1 MSTARTYSLEW
12 LDALI
17 SVTLNPARPYRRE
30 LRAEDIALLLEKVSV
45 ESQQVEHELNDKVFA
60 LFKDNQVRH
69 LVQKYHTALT
79 HLKEQA
85 MGYLNEAAV
94 SGSDP
99 FRELED
105 RIVAS
110 LTTILAFIEQRYSH
124 YLSPATED
132 LPEMPTV
139 QLKPSNDR
147 MKIYCNLSGDQ
158 LALMLRAADE
168 AQVLKARSMNA
179 VFKAIV
185 PHLATA
191 QRNELSADAI
201 RSKAYSPEEPDR
213 EACISTLENMIR
225 KIKGY

>member
-30 LRAEDIALLLEKVSV
+30 LRAEDIALLSEKVSV

-60 LFKDNQVRH
+60 LYKDSQVRH

-79 HLKEQA
+79 HLKKQA
-85 MGYLNEAAV
+85 MGYLKGESAA
-94 SGSDP
+94 GFDP
-99 FRELED
+99 FRELEE
-105 RIVAS
+105 RIVS
-110 LTTILAFIEQRYSH
+110 SVSNLLTFIEQRYSH

-132 LPEMPTV
+132 LPEMPSV

-213 EACISTLENMIR
+213 EACISALENMIR

>member
-17 SVTLNPARPYRRE
+17 SVTLNPARQYRKE
-30 LRAEDIALLLEKVSV
+30 LRAEDIAFLLENVSV
-45 ESQQVEHELNDKVFA
+45 ESQQVEQELNDKVFA

-85 MGYLNEAAV
+85 MGYLNRAAAA
-94 SGSDP
+94 GPDP
-99 FRELED
+99 FRELEE
-105 RIVAS
+105 RIVS
-110 LTTILAFIEQRYSH
+110 SVSNLLTFIEQRYSH

-132 LPEMPTV
+132 LPEMPVV
-139 QLKPSNDR
+139 QLKPSHDR

-168 AQVLKARSMNA
+168 AQILKARSMNA

-213 EACISTLENMIR
+213 QACISALENMIR
-225 KIKGY
+225 KIKDY

>member
-30 LRAEDIALLLEKVSV
+30 LRAEDIALLLEKVTV
-45 ESQQVEHELNDKVFA
+45 ESQLVEHELNDKIFA
-60 LFKDNQVRH
+60 LYKDSQVNH
-69 LVQKYHTALT
+69 LVRKYHSALT

-85 MGYLNEAAV
+85 MSYLKGESAA
-94 SGSDP
+94 GPDP

-105 RIVAS
+105 RIVSS
-110 LTTILAFIEQRYSH
+110 LSTLLTFIEQRYSH
-124 YLSPATED
+124 YLSPATKD
-132 LPEMPTV
+132 LPEMPSV
-139 QLKPSNDR
+139 QLKQSNDR
-147 MKIYCNLSGDQ
+147 MKIFCNLSGDQ

-168 AQVLKARSMNA
+168 VKVLKARSMNA
-179 VFKAIV
+179 VFKAII
-185 PHLATA
+185 PYLATA

-201 RSKAYSPEEPDR
+201 RSKAYNPEEPDR
-213 EACISTLENMIR
+213 EACINALENMIR

>member
-17 SVTLNPARPYRRE
+17 SVTLHPARPYRRE
-30 LRAEDIALLLEKVSV
+30 LRTEDIALLLEKVSV
-45 ESQQVEHELNDKVFA
+45 ESQQVEQELNDKVFA
-60 LFKDNQVRH
+60 LYKDSQVRH

-85 MGYLNEAAV
+85 MGYLKGESAT
-94 SGSDP
+94 GSEP
-99 FRELED
+99 FRELEE
-105 RIVAS
+105 RIVS
-110 LTTILAFIEQRYSH
+110 SISTLLTFIEQRYSH

-132 LPEMPTV
+132 LPEMPAV

-179 VFKAIV
+179 VFKALI

-201 RSKAYSPEEPDR
+201 RSKAYNPEEPDR
-213 EACISTLENMIR
+213 EACISALETMIR
-225 KIKGY
+225 KIKDY

>member
-17 SVTLNPARPYRRE
+17 SVTLNPTRPYRRE
-30 LRAEDIALLLEKVSV
+30 LRAEDIALLLEKVFL

-85 MGYLNEAAV
+85 MGYLKGEPAA
-94 SGSDP
+94 GADP
-99 FRELED
+99 FTELEE
-105 RIVAS
+105 RIVSS
-110 LTTILAFIEQRYSH
+110 LSTLLTFIEQRYSH

-132 LPEMPTV
+132 LPEMPSV

-201 RSKAYSPEEPDR
+201 RSKAYNPEEPDR
-213 EACISTLENMIR
+213 AACINALENMIR
-225 KIKGY
+225 KIKDY

>member
-1 MSTARTYSLEW
+1 MSNARTYSLEW

-30 LRAEDIALLLEKVSV
+30 LRTEDIALLLEKVSV
-45 ESQQVEHELNDKVFA
+45 ESQQVEQELNDKVFA
-60 LFKDNQVRH
+60 LYKDSQVCH

-85 MGYLNEAAV
+85 MGYLNQAAV

-110 LTTILAFIEQRYSH
+110 LTTILAFIEKRYSH

-132 LPEMPTV
+132 LPEMPAV

-179 VFKAIV
+179 VFKAII

-201 RSKAYSPEEPDR
+201 RSKAYNPEEPDR
-213 EACISTLENMIR
+213 EACINALQNMIR
-225 KIKGY
+225 KIKDY